1 MPPYP
6 GRRAIW
12 KGHLVTAVAMG
23 PPASL
28 LSWVMQLNA
37 AKQHERAV
45 RCLASVCSHSCS
57 IVQQFH
63 SSLS

>member
-1 MPPYP
+1 MPLVP
-6 GRRAIW
+6 GGRAIW

-28 LSWVMQLNA
+28 LSWVMQPTA
-37 AKQHERAV
+37 AEQHEHAV

-57 IVQQFH
+57 IVQLFH